1 MQTQMGFAGFP
12 TYMKHWNLVPFQF
25 SHKGKFVW
33 QHLWVL
39 QHCMLKKYALT
50 LFHFWCRRNI
60 WQRISKKCDTSETTF
75 QYLYWM
81 DDTGSCFNC
90 ENPSY
95 SLLQI
100 SVTQWQ
106 TVGNLNLQFFI
117 CMLHLT
123 TATAAYWVLAQ
134 INVSTYTVYNCT
146 YCSQLKTYISFV
158 RVLFQDA

>member
-106 TVGNLNLQFFI
+106 TVGNLNLQFLSVCCI
-117 CMLHLT
+117 WQLRRQHTEYLHKSMS
-123 TATAAYWVLAQ
+123 VP
-134 INVSTYTVYNCT
+134 VHCT
-146 YCSQLKTYISFV
+146 YCSQLKVYISFV
-158 RVLFQDA
+158 RFLF